1 MDIFEL
7 KQQYQKITSLFNTL
21 ITEDYQAKLDQQL
34 DKLSKEM
41 NDPNFYSNNKNVK
54 SKVAT
59 FKSQTYI
66 KNMIGEITNNLKDV
80 EEYLEYLSQ
89 NEDDKLYNDIKH
101 LLDDTLDKYQELEKY
116 ILLDEEYD
124 PLDAFLEIHSGA
136 GGVESQDWVEMLY
149 QMYIAFCKKHNFKI
163 ELIDAMKMPEAG
175 YKNIM
180 IKISGDY
187 AYGLLKN
194 ETGVHRLIRIS
205 PFDSGA
211 RRHTS
216 FASVSV
222 SPVIENDESIT
233 INDSDL
239 EIDTY
244 RSSGAGGQSVNT
256 TDSAV
261 RVLHKPSGI
270 VVTCQN
276 QRSQLQNKQEALR
289 VLQAKLIAQK
299 IKENKEQAQ
308 ALKGQTSDVNFGSQ
322 IRTYVFHP
330 YAMVKDHRS
339 NFEASN
345 PNKVLAGELDEIINS
360 ILRLKKEGEIND

>member
-7 KQQYQKITSLFNTL
+7 KQQYQKIISLFNIL
-21 ITEDYQAKLDQQL
+21 IDDDYQKKLEQEL
-34 DKLSKEM
+34 DELNREM
-41 NDPNFYSNNKNVK
+41 NNPKFYSDNNNVK
-54 SKVAT
+54 SKVAI

-66 KNMIGEITNNLKDV
+66 KNTIDEISDNLKDT
-80 EEYLEYLSQ
+80 EEYIEYLST
-89 NEDDKLYNDIKH
+89 NDDDKLYNDIKQI
-101 LLDDTLDKYQELEKY
+101 LEDTLNKYQELEKC
-116 ILLDEEYD
+116 ILLDEQYD
-124 PLDAFLEIHSGA
+124 MMDAFLEIHSGA
-136 GGVESQDWVEMLY
+136 GGIESQDWVEMLY
-149 QMYIAFCKKHNFKI
+149 QMYVAFCKRHNFKI
-163 ELIDAMKMPEAG
+163 ELIDVMRMPEAG
-175 YKNIM
+175 YKNIV

-194 ETGVHRLIRIS
+194 ESGVHRLIRIS

-211 RRHTS
+211 RRHTT

-222 SPVIENDESIT
+222 SPAIDNDNSIN
-233 INDSDL
+233 IDDSDL
-239 EIDTY
+239 EINTY

-261 RVLHKPSGI
+261 RILHKPSGI

-276 QRSQLQNKQEALR
+276 QRSQLQNKQEAIR
-289 VLQAKLIAQK
+289 VLKAKLTAQK
-299 IKENKEQAQ
+299 IKDNKEQAQ
-308 ALKGQTSDVNFGSQ
+308 ALKGQISDVNFGSQ

-330 YAMVKDHRS
+330 YTMVKDHRS

-345 PNKVLAGELDEIINS
+345 PDKVLAGELDEIINS